1 MTTTI
6 FFIAAVDAKERFT
19 FWEGNIEIG
28 STKKVYQLQEDLARK
43 YHPFHN
49 SYASEI
55 YKLTDNRKPLDKDIA
70 NDELSTF
77 NVLWQNTEMV
87 NGRTSIGALSEE
99 DNFAVILQCNAPQVV
114 SAPSESEEVA
124 EEARDVVGKIEQDF
138 QKFVHRVSTRKT
150 PSVLAHIR
158 DHNTNQ
164 SSVHTAMLDGRFAA
178 NDPLLQSDLNVPED
192 VLRHTAS
199 LLRSVSILAVP
210 LERVSNLDG
219 TSSDYISAAT
229 TPMYINATSAVVEVK
244 ADLGSGGSDPGTQSL
259 LSYSR
264 FYCSHERAKIR
275 KISCCPAFL
284 IGIAG
289 PWLVVMG
296 AVLTS
301 RTIAQLLSPYEWLG
315 YSRLFNDQQ
324 VYRIAR
330 LLYALR
336 LSIAELH
343 EYYARLITPV
353 VQPGHIHPR
362 FCPSVTSFFSD
373 KTEISFVYAH
383 PFEQDFTCVT
393 FKATRTDTQ
402 QPIVIKFVRQYGQ
415 EAHLLMAKH
424 KMAPKLLSCTP
435 LGDQYDDLSLV
446 AMEFIKGQTLQDAY
460 DPSQPLPDPV
470 RRAIRA
476 GLNLLERRWIRLWRS
491 SQAQYHAC

>member
-1 MTTTI
+1 MMSCL
-6 FFIAAVDAKERFT
+6 R
-19 FWEGNIEIG
+19 
-28 STKKVYQLQEDLARK
+28 ST
-43 YHPFHN
+43 
-49 SYASEI
+49 SC
-55 YKLTDNRKPLDKDIA
+55 
-70 NDELSTF
+70 
-77 NVLWQNTEMV
+77 
-87 NGRTSIGALSEE
+87 GRGALSEE

-124 EEARDVVGKIEQDF
+124 EEARDIVGKVEQDF
-138 QKFVHRVSTRKT
+138 QK
-150 PSVLAHIR
+150 
-158 DHNTNQ
+158 
-164 SSVHTAMLDGRFAA
+164 
-178 NDPLLQSDLNVPED
+178 QSDLNVPED

-199 LLRSVSILAVP
+199 LLRSVSVHSVKESPQDAETRDKLAQILAVP

-229 TPMYINATSAVVEVK
+229 TPMYVNATSAVVEIK
-244 ADLGSGGSDPGTQSL
+244 AELGTGGSDPGTQSL

-330 LLYALR
+330 PLYALR

-362 FCPSVTSFFSD
+362 FCPSLTSFFSD

-446 AMEFIKGQTLQDAY
+446 AMEFIKGKTLQDAY

-476 GLNLLERRWIRLWRS
+476 GLNLLNDDGFVFGDLRRPNIMLADGEEPAEERIRFIDFDWAGRDGESRYPFHLADVVCDPSGASEHDWIKREHQDNMFSHL
-491 SQAQYHAC
+491 